1 MEITKRI
8 MFVLFALVL
17 SAGLCGCGKKSADAG
32 KPMSQVKTEA
42 EKMSTSDL
50 RSTAMAY
57 KDAITAKKGELE
69 TLAAKLKAIPV
80 TEMVGEKA
88 KSLNAEIGKV
98 KDSITALTERFQVY
112 FDKLKEKGGDVS
124 GLTI

>member
-8 MFVLFALVL
+8 MFAVFAVVL
-17 SAGLCGCGKKSADAG
+17 SVGLCGCGKKSADAG
-32 KPMSQVKTEA
+32 KPMEQVKTEA

-69 TLAAKLKAIPV
+69 TLVAKLKAIPLA
-80 TEMVGEKA
+80 EKLGEKA

-98 KDSITALTERFQVY
+98 NESITALTERFRVY

>member
-1 MEITKRI
+1 MEITRRI
-8 MFVLFALVL
+8 MFAVFAMVL